1 VLERRLPLY
10 RAEVLAAADAGPRE
24 TWIRDQLQGLV
35 GRVED
40 LQIAAARARG
50 WALRAREVRRSS
62 VEDPADAWA
71 AAAVRV
77 AASSRYRDLELS
89 PQLGLLPLG
98 PDQDTGL
105 EEFAVENTGLIPGR
119 DGSGRLVSSPSELI
133 AVVLVLVP
141 GGRAR
146 LGAFTDDLDAVSE
159 ETRRAIT
166 LDPFFIGKWELSQA
180 QWYAMTGHNPARW
193 RSTAVPHGDLSSAS
207 GASDARERE
216 RWLRPVE
223 SVAYHP
229 FVQALRRMGLSIPT
243 EAQWEYAALAGTDSP
258 WWVERERLRDTDNFA
273 DGSVD
278 RRRTMYQTE
287 DWDDGHEVTA
297 PVTSMLPNPFGL
309 HHVHGNVSEWTRDA
323 FLDHPGI
330 EDLSSGTGDIVYP
343 PLGAR
348 IVVKGGSYTT
358 PARFGRSSARH
369 AMPEG
374 TRSPS
379 LGVRASRPVT
389 P

>member
-1 VLERRLPLY
+1 
-10 RAEVLAAADAGPRE
+10 
-24 TWIRDQLQGLV
+24 
-35 GRVED
+35 
-40 LQIAAARARG
+40 
-50 WALRAREVRRSS
+50 
-62 VEDPADAWA
+62 
-71 AAAVRV
+71 
-77 AASSRYRDLELS
+77 
-89 PQLGLLPLG
+89 
-98 PDQDTGL
+98 
-105 EEFAVENTGLIPGR
+105 
-119 DGSGRLVSSPSELI
+119 VSSPSELI

-207 GASDARERE
+207 GASEARERE